1 MQFERPSG
9 RIRPVDWKGP
19 APPPPTPVA
28 TRHPVVAALSSAA
41 TYILTSFALCAA
53 GMYPEISWPV
63 LAELNLRSSR
73 KESPPGG
80 SAADSS
86 QNADEHASIK
96 QPECYACNP
105 NPLSLKSSCN
115 TLPAIS
121 RSSQTR
127 RTTS

>member
-9 RIRPVDWKGP
+9 HIRLVDWKGP
-19 APPPPTPVA
+19 AAQPPAPA
-28 TRHPVVAALSSAA
+28 TARHPAVAALSSAA

-53 GMYPEISWPV
+53 GMYPEITWPV
-63 LAELNLRSSR
+63 IAELNLRSSR
-73 KESPPGG
+73 KDPSPGG

-86 QNADEHASIK
+86 RKAGEYASIR
-96 QPECYACNP
+96 QPECYVRNP
-105 NPLSLKSSCN
+105 NPPSLKFSCN
-115 TLPAIS
+115 AHPAIS